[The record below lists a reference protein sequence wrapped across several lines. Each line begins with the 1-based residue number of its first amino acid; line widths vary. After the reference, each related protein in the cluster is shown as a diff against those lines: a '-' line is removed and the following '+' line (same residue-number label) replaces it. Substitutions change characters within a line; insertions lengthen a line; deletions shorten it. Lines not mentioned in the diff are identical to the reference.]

1 MEIDLM
7 TLAKQTAY
15 PPEAFLFVQ
24 RGLEFTV
31 RRVHG
36 EKAMQPQQTKVED
49 TPSRHVSGQLLCQG
63 LRDYALQQYGLL
75 ARTVLKQWHIN
86 STEDFGKI
94 VFAMVES
101 GLMQKTDQDTV
112 HDFVDVFDFNQ
123 AFAAELELTVK
134 RTTTE
139 QR

>member
-1 MEIDLM
+1 MEIDLL

-36 EKAMQPQQTKVED
+36 EKAVQPQAKEENA
-49 TPSRHVSGQLLCQG
+49 PSRHVSGQMLCQG

-101 GLMQKTDQDTV
+101 GLMQKTDDDTV

-134 RTTTE
+134 KVTTE
-139 QR
+139 KR